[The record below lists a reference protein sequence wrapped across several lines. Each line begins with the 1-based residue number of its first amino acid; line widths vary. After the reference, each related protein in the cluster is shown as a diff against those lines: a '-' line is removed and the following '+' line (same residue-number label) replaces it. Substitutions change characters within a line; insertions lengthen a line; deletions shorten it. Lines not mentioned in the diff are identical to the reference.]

1 MTSHVLR
8 KRFQQFLEHHPQK
21 IQLRLTNEQDPNGA
35 NKEQLEVQYKPG
47 QRDPFLVAESMTTPT
62 LPAKKPAS
70 RKPMKKASVISGKH
84 FEATTAKEALKS
96 MRTLNDLIQ
105 DALPGVQVPE
115 WIKRATWQKQVEF
128 WKHVTT
134 DGQFEERLSEL
145 RDIKSQL
152 AQKSSQEPMDMAFK
166 NEAGDARIQAQ
177 KRNEATERDAS
188 NALIDRHRTVVRLQK
203 YMDDIEKET
212 KSYVVRRKE
221 TEERLV
227 KRLMEESMRA
237 QRECML
243 ELRRYRK
250 DQDKQKLQQKLM
262 RAEARR
268 QYLRDQVDMLQ
279 EELRRVREQDQ
290 LKEKDL
296 KEELREVKRQQ
307 KKALK
312 RRIGNIKLGLRHD
325 GSDFYFRERDVENAV
340 ERSNI
345 LARQ

>member
-1 MTSHVLR
+1 
-8 KRFQQFLEHHPQK
+8 
-21 IQLRLTNEQDPNGA
+21 
-35 NKEQLEVQYKPG
+35 
-47 QRDPFLVAESMTTPT
+47 
-62 LPAKKPAS
+62 
-70 RKPMKKASVISGKH
+70 
-84 FEATTAKEALKS
+84 
-96 MRTLNDLIQ
+96 
-105 DALPGVQVPE
+105 
-115 WIKRATWQKQVEF
+115 
-128 WKHVTT
+128 
-134 DGQFEERLSEL
+134 
-145 RDIKSQL
+145 
-152 AQKSSQEPMDMAFK
+152 
-166 NEAGDARIQAQ
+166 
-177 KRNEATERDAS
+177 
-188 NALIDRHRTVVRLQK
+188 
-203 YMDDIEKET
+203 MDDIEKET